1 MDYKDIGERIKQQR
15 QSLNISASELADRL
29 YMSKA
34 TIHRYENGDIQNI
47 KMPVIISLS
56 RELKVNPAWLLGKT
70 ENKLRD
76 KNPEE
81 NDVYIDIAKVFEG
94 LADHFTP
101 EKPLMCNGKLLKE
114 EDIASIEVGLR
125 TIWAMISSKYK

>member
-114 EDIASIEVGLR
+114 EDIVSIEVGLR